1 MTVELITQQIEGCYA
16 PLGNSG
22 NILATCKQE
31 VTMSSTAK
39 QIDIYLAETGK
50 LVGIIFTNDADSCH
64 VPAHCLE
71 NAPSLSKFTGGI
83 AVVNP
88 SGQLKPGGKWEGQT
102 GRNGGDLPL
111 GVSLYHELGHAMQN
125 VQTPEWYDEMTKKFL
140 YSGSPKD
147 KKFVQLE
154 IEHQNMAQHE
164 IPICRELGLPYRMKY
179 TD

>member
-1 MTVELITQQIEGCYA
+1 MTVELITNQVEGCYT
-16 PLGNSG
+16 PIGNSKHV
-22 NILATCKQE
+22 LDTCKQE
-31 VTMSSTAK
+31 VTASSTAK
-39 QIDIYLAETGK
+39 VINGYLAETGK

-64 VPAHCLE
+64 VPSHCLE
-71 NAPSLSKFTGGI
+71 AAPSLSRFTGGI

-88 SGQLKPGGKWEGQT
+88 TGQLVPGGKWVGQT
-102 GRNGGDLPL
+102 HSSTPLPL

-125 VQTPEWYDEMTKKFL
+125 VQTPEWYEEMTKSFL
-140 YSGSPKD
+140 FSGTPKD